1 MVTES
6 IVGAVVLAASAL
18 SSGIHLVNHKRITKL
33 EKKEK
38 IRNIEVSVLEYTVLT
53 GIGVGLINKYAVK
66 KEEEIFK
73 QQIEAKI
80 AGMEGTVARIETR
93 VAGTQI
99 DTVKAQN
106 DLINEKIDHIVSAV
120 DISLEDQTK

>member
-18 SSGIHLVNHKRITKL
+18 SSGIHLVNHKRLTKL

-106 DLINEKIDHIVSAV
+106 DLLNEKIDHIVNAV

>member
-18 SSGIHLVNHKRITKL
+18 SSGMHLVNHKRLTKL

-106 DLINEKIDHIVSAV
+106 DLLNEKIDHIVNAV

>member
-66 KEEEIFK
+66 KEEAIFK

>member
-18 SSGIHLVNHKRITKL
+18 SSGIHLVNHKRLTKL

-53 GIGVGLINKYAVK
+53 GIGVGIINKYAVK

-106 DLINEKIDHIVSAV
+106 DLLNEKIDHIVNAV